1 MTFFMKKCHYMF
13 ATRAKSKILQ
23 TTTWNILSHYATNN
37 IQNHVFTN
45 KLHGQHTNSGLY
57 DGRFKLKTSPYT
69 RLEFHILI

>member
-1 MTFFMKKCHYMF
+1 MKKCHYMF

-45 KLHGQHTNSGLY
+45 KLHGNIPTLAFMMAGSN
-57 DGRFKLKTSPYT
+57 
-69 RLEFHILI
+69 